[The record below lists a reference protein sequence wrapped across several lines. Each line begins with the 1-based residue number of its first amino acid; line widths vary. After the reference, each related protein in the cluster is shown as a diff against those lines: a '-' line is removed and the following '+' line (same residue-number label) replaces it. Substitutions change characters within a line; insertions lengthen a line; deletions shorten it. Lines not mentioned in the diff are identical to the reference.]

1 MRIACNF
8 ADGAKELI
16 TLVIGLSVIRPLL
29 FLAGSTAFEAAGLH
43 LLREYGKRGSP
54 VLEFKDFEL
63 VLCKSVCFSF
73 GSFDAGEDLLGV
85 LGPGERRGV
94 VVPAVDER
102 ADGVGELAD

>member
-1 MRIACNF
+1 MTHLQDPDDILATKEVMRIACNF

-43 LLREYGKRGSP
+43 LLREYSKRGSP

-63 VLCKSVCFSF
+63 V
-73 GSFDAGEDLLGV
+73 ELLQGFT
-85 LGPGERRGV
+85 
-94 VVPAVDER
+94 
-102 ADGVGELAD
+102 